1 MTHITQPIVVEHRVV
16 VMTAGFH
23 QNDPKL
29 NPTSNQFSISVL
41 SDLSSESAG
50 A

>member
-1 MTHITQPIVVEHRVV
+1 MTTGSR
-16 VMTAGFH
+16 

-29 NPTSNQFSISVL
+29 NPMSNQFSIPAL
-41 SDLSSESAG
+41 SDLCSESAG